1 MKQPTVLV
9 CPLDWGLGHAT
20 RCIPIIRQFIET
32 GARVILASD
41 GPQLHLLRS
50 EFPQLEHIALP
61 GYNVKFSRMIPLS
74 LRMILDAP
82 RLLLTIKK
90 EHKILHQLIQKHNI
104 DIVISDNRY
113 GLWNP
118 NVYSVII
125 THQSNIIPPGW
136 LRPFER
142 LLHHHT
148 HKLLENFNECWIPD
162 AAGEVNLSGNLSHGR
177 NLPKNARFIGLLSR
191 FDREGSQ
198 GESNSN
204 YKVVAIVSGPEPQ
217 RSLFEESLLS
227 QLPLN
232 NLPCLLIR
240 GLPGNTIIYKK
251 KELLDIVDHLSAEQ
265 LEPILRSKPLV
276 ICRAGYSTLMDI
288 AITGNK
294 AILVPTPGQ
303 TEQEYLAKK
312 LSGEGIFFATS
323 QQKLNIKLAS
333 EKAEKANTLSS
344 MNNNANNYK
353 SFIRDLIQ
361 RFSH

>member
-20 RCIPIIRQFIET
+20 RCIPIIRQLIET

-50 EFPQLEHIALP
+50 EFPQLEHILLP
-61 GYNVKFSRMIPLS
+61 GYKVKFSRIIPLS
-74 LRMILDAP
+74 LRMILYAP
-82 RLLLTIKK
+82 RLLLKIKR
-90 EHKILHQLIQKHNI
+90 EHKILDQLIKKHNI

-113 GLWNP
+113 GLWNS
-118 NVYSVII
+118 NIHSIII
-125 THQSNIIPPGW
+125 THQLNIIPPAW
-136 LRPFER
+136 LRPFEK
-142 LLHHHT
+142 LLHRHT
-148 HKLLENFNECWIPD
+148 HQFIEKFNECWIPD
-162 AAGEVNLSGNLSHGR
+162 AAGKINLSGKLSHSQ
-177 NLPKNARFIGLLSR
+177 NLPKNARYVGLLSR
-191 FDREGSQ
+191 FDRE
-198 GESNSN
+198 NSETKSKNN

-217 RSLFEESLLS
+217 RSLFEEALLS

-240 GLPGNTIIYKK
+240 GLPGNTTIHKK
-251 KELLDIVDHLSAEQ
+251 NELLDIADHLNAEQ
-265 LEPILRSKPLV
+265 LEPILHSKPLV

-312 LSGEGIFFATS
+312 LSEEGVFYATT
-323 QQKLNIKLAS
+323 QDKLNLKDAF
-333 EKAEKANTLSS
+333 EKAEAANALFPMKNGDT
-344 MNNNANNYK
+344 YK
-353 SFIRDLIQ
+353 SIIRDLIH
-361 RFSH
+361 RFNH

>member
-20 RCIPIIRQFIET
+20 RCIPIIRQLIET
-32 GARVILASD
+32 SARVILACD

-50 EFPQLEHIALP
+50 EFPQLEHIVLQ
-61 GYNVKFSRMIPLS
+61 GYNVKFSRVIPLS

-90 EHKILHQLIQKHNI
+90 EHKILQQLIQKHNI

-113 GLWNP
+113 GLWNR
-118 NVYSVII
+118 NIYSVII
-125 THQSNIIPPGW
+125 THQLNIIPPGW
-136 LRPFER
+136 LQPFER

-148 HKLLENFNECWIPD
+148 HKLLEKFNECWIPD
-162 AAGEVNLSGNLSHGR
+162 AAGEINLSGKLSHGR
-177 NLPKNARFIGLLSR
+177 NLPKNAHFIGLLSR

-198 GESNSN
+198 GESKSN

-217 RSLFEESLLS
+217 RSLFEESLLA
-227 QLPLN
+227 QLPIN

-240 GLPGNTIIYKK
+240 GLPGNTNINKK
-251 KELLDIVDHLSAEQ
+251 NELLDIADHLSARE

-312 LSGEGIFFATS
+312 LSDEGVFFATG
-323 QQKLNIKLAS
+323 QNKLNLKFAF
-333 EKAEKANTLSS
+333 EKAENAGTLMPLSNTST
-344 MNNNANNYK
+344 YK
-353 SFIRDLIQ
+353 LIIQDLIH
-361 RFSH
+361 RSGH